1 MKRFLA
7 DPDTMTKDSMDG
19 LRRVYPELV
28 ETIPRSYNQRS
39 LLRHP
44 IDPNRVNIIVSSGGW
59 GGPFTLSFCTTPGM
73 ADAAVNGNIC
83 AAPSAYDIYETAK
96 KINSPHGY
104 LLLYN
109 NFMGDCLNNDLAL
122 DLMEKDGLKGKLIPF
137 NDDCLS
143 VDESSPR
150 EERTGL
156 TGIVYATKI
165 ASGYVKTGATLEE
178 AAGLLSYVKSRISS
192 VMVSADFKNETI
204 SLGEGIS
211 GEPPRYTY
219 EKHFHLKD
227 AAKFAYD
234 KLYQDLAPKKNE
246 RVYVLINRAIY
257 TFYEDQ
263 FILAKYLD
271 EYSQGRIHQMSAGYF
286 FRMCDSYSFS
296 VTMMSVD
303 ERCWPFM
310 EERCFSDSFIL

>member
-1 MKRFLA
+1 MRRFLA
-7 DPDTMTKDSMDG
+7 DTDTLTKDSMDG

-28 ETIPRSYNQRS
+28 ETIPESYNQRS
-39 LLRHP
+39 VLHHP

-59 GGPFTLSFCTTPGM
+59 GGPFTLSFCTASGM

-122 DLMEKDGLKGKLIPF
+122 ELMEKDGYRGKLIPF

-143 VDESSPR
+143 VDESAPR

-156 TGIVYATKI
+156 TGIVYAAKI
-165 ASGYVKTGATLEE
+165 AAGHVRTGASLEE
-178 AAGLLSYVKSRISS
+178 TEQLLSYVKSRLSS
-192 VMVSADFKNETI
+192 VMLSVDLENETI

-219 EKHFHLKD
+219 KDHFHLKD
-227 AAKFAYD
+227 AAKLVYD
-234 KLYQDLAPKKNE
+234 RLYQDLQPKENE
-246 RVYVLINRAIY
+246 RIYVLINRAIY

-271 EYSQGRIHQMSAGYF
+271 EYAEGRIHQMSAGYF

-296 VTMMSVD
+296 VTMMAVD
-303 ERCWPFM
+303 ERCWPYM
-310 EERCFSDSFIL
+310 EERCFSDSYIL